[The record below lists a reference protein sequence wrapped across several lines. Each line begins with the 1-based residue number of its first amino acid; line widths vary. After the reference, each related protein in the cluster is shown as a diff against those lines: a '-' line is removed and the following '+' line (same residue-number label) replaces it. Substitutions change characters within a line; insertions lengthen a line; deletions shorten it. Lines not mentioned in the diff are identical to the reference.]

1 MSQPTRAAVPARDGG
16 ALEWRGVMLD
26 VARHF
31 LPIDEVRRVV
41 DAMQRLR
48 LNVLHLHLT
57 DDQGWRFESKTWPR
71 LTEIGAW
78 RSETVVGLPG
88 NYTDWSLHPENHLNT
103 YDGVRHGGFYTQDE
117 LRDLVAFARERGVTV
132 VPEIDMPGHMRAAR
146 AAYPELGYEPTD
158 LGVGRSWGIY
168 PEVLRVDEVGLGF
181 CRDILAEVVGVFDAP
196 YVHIGGDEVPK
207 ADWAASPE
215 AHAQWRGLGLASLAE
230 LQTWFTEQIA
240 SYLTSHG
247 RRLVGWDEII
257 DDGVPHG
264 NPVVMAWR
272 DWTDAA
278 GRATRAGVDVV
289 QAPSLLYFDHA
300 YGTEDSE
307 PLSIGPG
314 AELAEVYAYD
324 PYAGLSDP
332 AHLLGIQAQLWS
344 EYIPTPE
351 HLWYMAFPRL
361 VAVADI
367 GWYGTDRPP
376 YEEFL
381 ADLPGRLEALADLGI
396 GHRPL

>member
-1 MSQPTRAAVPARDGG
+1 MTETNGSTTPADGG
-16 ALEWRGVMLD
+16 ALAWRGVMLD

-31 LPIDEVRRVV
+31 LPIGEVRRMV
-41 DAMQRLR
+41 DAMKLLR

-71 LTEIGAW
+71 LTEVGAW
-78 RSETVVGLPG
+78 RDETVVGHPG
-88 NYTDWSLHPENHLNT
+88 TYIDGTLHPENHLNE
-103 YDGVRHGGFYTQDE
+103 YNGEGHGGFYTQAE
-117 LRDLVAFARERGVTV
+117 LRELVAYARERGVMI

-146 AAYPELGYEPTD
+146 AAYPDLGYEPTP
-158 LGVGRSWGIY
+158 LSVGRSWGVY
-168 PEVLRVDEVGLGF
+168 PEVLRVDEVGLAF
-181 CRDILAEVVGVFDAP
+181 CTDILAEVLDVFDAP

-207 ADWAASPE
+207 AEWEASPN
-215 AHAQWRGLGLASLAE
+215 AHAQWRGLGLDGLAE

-257 DDGVPHG
+257 DEGVPHG
-264 NPVVMAWR
+264 DPVVMAWR

-278 GRATRAGVDVV
+278 GRATRAGIDVV
-289 QAPSLLYFDHA
+289 QAPSLLYLDHA
-300 YGTEDSE
+300 YGSGEAE

-314 AELAEVYAYD
+314 ADLEAVYAYD

-332 AHLLGIQAQLWS
+332 SHLLGIQAQLWS
-344 EYIPTPE
+344 EYIPTVD

-367 GWYGTDRPP
+367 GWYGADRPP
-376 YEEFL
+376 YEDFL
-381 ADLPGRLEALADLGI
+381 ADLPARLEAIADLGI

>member
-1 MSQPTRAAVPARDGG
+1 
-16 ALEWRGVMLD
+16 MLD
-26 VARHF
+26 VARQF
-31 LPIDEVRRVV
+31 VSIAEVRRMV
-41 DAMQRLR
+41 DAMALLH

-71 LTEIGAW
+71 LTEVGAW
-78 RSETVVGLPG
+78 RDETVVGHPG
-88 NYTDWSLHPENHLNT
+88 IYTDWSLHPENHLNV
-103 YDGVRHGGFYTQDE
+103 YDGVRHGGFYTQSE
-117 LRDLVAFARERGVTV
+117 LRDLVVYAHERDVMI

-146 AAYPELGYEPTD
+146 AAYPELGYDAAP
-158 LGVGRSWGIY
+158 LGVGRSWGVF
-168 PEVLRVDEVGLGF
+168 PEVLRVDDAGLAF
-181 CRDILAEVVGVFDAP
+181 CTDILAEVVDVFDSP
-196 YVHIGGDEVPK
+196 YVHIGGDECPK
-207 ADWAASPE
+207 VEWEASPI
-215 AHAQWRGLGLASLAE
+215 AQAQCRDLGLADVSH
-230 LQTWFTEQIA
+230 LQRWFTSKIA
-240 SYLTSHG
+240 AFLTSRG

-257 DDGVPHG
+257 DEGVPDG

-278 GRATRAGVDVV
+278 GRATRAGADVV

-300 YGTEDSE
+300 YGSGADE
-307 PLSIGPG
+307 PLAIEAG
-314 AELAEVYAYD
+314 ADLEAVYAYD

-332 AHLLGIQAQLWS
+332 AHLLGLQAQLWS
-344 EYIPTPE
+344 EYIPTVD

-367 GWYGTDRPP
+367 GWYGADRPP

-381 ADLPGRLEALADLGI
+381 AGLPGRLEALADIGV

>member
-1 MSQPTRAAVPARDGG
+1 
-16 ALEWRGVMLD
+16 MLD

-31 LPIDEVRRVV
+31 LPIGDVRRMV
-41 DAMQRLR
+41 DAMALLR

-78 RSETVVGLPG
+78 RDETVIGRPG
-88 NYTDWSLHPENHLNT
+88 NYTDYRLHPENHLNV
-103 YDGVRHGGFYTQDE
+103 YDGVRHGGFYTQAE
-117 LRDLVAFARERGVTV
+117 LRDLVVYARERGVMV
-132 VPEIDMPGHMRAAR
+132 VPEIDMPGHMRAVR
-146 AAYPELGYEPTD
+146 AAYPDLGFEPAA
-158 LGVGRSWGIY
+158 LGVGRCWGIY
-168 PEVLRVDEVGLGF
+168 PEVLRVDEAGLAF
-181 CRDILAEVVGVFDAP
+181 CKDILAEVVDVFDAP

-207 ADWAASPE
+207 VEWEASPT
-215 AHAQWRGLGLASLAE
+215 AQAQRRDLGLSDVAD
-230 LQTWFTEQIA
+230 LQTWFTGQIA
-240 SYLTSHG
+240 AYLSSLG

-257 DDGVPHG
+257 DEGVPDG
-264 NPVVMAWR
+264 EPVVMAWR

-300 YGTEDSE
+300 YGMGEGE
-307 PLSIGPG
+307 PLAIGPG
-314 AELAEVYAYD
+314 AELAAVYAYD
-324 PYAGLSDP
+324 PYAGLSDS
-332 AHLLGIQAQLWS
+332 AHLLGLQAQLWS
-344 EYIPTPE
+344 EYIPTAA

-367 GWYGTDRPP
+367 GWYGSERPP

-381 ADLPGRLEALADLGI
+381 AELPGRLEALADLGI
-396 GHRPL
+396 GHRQL

>member
-1 MSQPTRAAVPARDGG
+1 VSGSNRSTAPADGG
-16 ALEWRGVMLD
+16 ALVWRGVMLD

-31 LPIDEVRRVV
+31 LPISDVRRMV
-41 DAMQRLR
+41 DAMTLLR

-57 DDQGWRFESKTWPR
+57 DDQGWRFESKAWPR
-71 LTEIGAW
+71 LTEVGAW
-78 RSETVVGLPG
+78 RDATVVGHPG
-88 NYTDWSLHPENHLNT
+88 NYTDWSLHPENRLNR
-103 YDGVRHGGFYTQDE
+103 YDGERHGGYYTQDE
-117 LRDLVAFARERGVTV
+117 LRDLVAYARERGVMV

-146 AAYPELGYEPTD
+146 AAYPELGYEPTA
-158 LGVGRSWGIY
+158 LGVGRSWGVY
-168 PEVLRVDEVGLGF
+168 PEVLRVDEVGLAF
-181 CRDILAEVVGVFDAP
+181 CTDILGEVLDVFDAP
-196 YVHIGGDEVPK
+196 YVHIGGDECPK
-207 ADWAASPE
+207 VEWEVSPN
-215 AHAQWRGLGLASLAE
+215 AHAQWRGLGLDGVAD
-230 LQTWFTEQIA
+230 LQTWFTGQIGA
-240 SYLTSHG
+240 FLTSRG

-257 DDGVPHG
+257 DEGVPHG
-264 NPVVMAWR
+264 DPVVMAWR

-300 YGTEDSE
+300 YGSSEAE

-314 AELAEVYAYD
+314 AELEAVYAYD
-324 PYAGLSDP
+324 PYAGLSDS
-332 AHLLGIQAQLWS
+332 AHLLGLQAQLWS
-344 EYIPTPE
+344 EYIPTTE

-367 GWYGTDRPP
+367 GWYGADRPP

-381 ADLPGRLEALADLGI
+381 ADLPGRLESISDLGI

>member
-1 MSQPTRAAVPARDGG
+1 VSDPTTAHPA
-16 ALEWRGVMLD
+16 LPWRGVMLD

-31 LPIDEVRRVV
+31 LPIADVRRMI
-41 DAMQRLR
+41 DAMALLR

-57 DDQGWRFESKTWPR
+57 DDQGWRFESKVWPR
-71 LTEIGAW
+71 LTEVGAW
-78 RSETVVGLPG
+78 RDATVVGRPG
-88 NYTDWSLHPENHLNT
+88 NYGSTEELHPENHLNV
-103 YDGVRHGGFYTQDE
+103 YDVVPHGGFYTQEE
-117 LRDLVAFARERGVTV
+117 LRDLVAYARGKGVMI

-146 AAYPELGYEPTD
+146 AAYPELGYEPAAM
-158 LGVGRSWGIY
+158 GVGRSWGVY
-168 PEVLRVDEVGLGF
+168 PEVLRVDEAGLAF
-181 CRDILAEVVGVFDAP
+181 CTDILAEVLDVFDAP

-207 ADWAASPE
+207 VEWEASPI
-215 AHAQWRGLGLASLAE
+215 AQAQRRELGLGSVAD
-230 LQTWFTEQIA
+230 LQTWFTGEIA
-240 SYLTSHG
+240 AYLASRG

-257 DDGVPHG
+257 DEGVPAG

-300 YGTEDSE
+300 HGPDEDE
-307 PLSIGPG
+307 PLSIGAG
-314 AELAEVYAYD
+314 STLADVYAYD
-324 PYAGLSDP
+324 PYAGLSDSS
-332 AHLLGIQAQLWS
+332 HLLGIQAQLWS
-344 EYIPTPE
+344 EYIPRAD

-367 GWYGTDRPP
+367 GWYGADRPS

-381 ADLPGRLEALADLGI
+381 ADLPPRLEALAALGI